1 MLYITAHVLFIH
13 NWKCIPFEP
22 PLLMSPTSHPHT
34 PTSATYPLELVFS
47 CFFLYK
53 YTEVK
58 LLYHLVFSVSM
69 SWGNFIWVSI
79 VIAPIFVPTKSA
91 GVFPSLHILVNTCYF
106 LSLEEDHTN
115 RCEVIAHCGFD
126 LYLPAD

>member
-69 SWGNFIWVSI
+69 SWGNFTWVSI

-91 GVFPSLHILVNTCYF
+91 RVFPSLHILVNTCYF

-115 RCEVIAHCGFD
+115 KCEVIAHCGFD
-126 LYLPAD
+126 LYLPDD